1 MLNYIKDIL
10 FKRGCAL
17 PSWTPLVFFLK
28 IRLQIISKI
37 SADLISSNFFGNKSE
52 FRPRFMGTDYIRAKF
67 AFDFFM
73 KKTQS
78 DFQTKNARII
88 ILYHSS
94 RTMTGCKHNILTL
107 CKKRI
112 CPIVR
117 RGGYYPSDCLRV
129 IIGRVKSALCIIG
142 HIHFLHLI
150 ILLYTFCAYGT
161 VWAPFPT

>member
-1 MLNYIKDIL
+1 MHFISDKMLNYIKDIL

-28 IRLQIISKI
+28 IRLQFISKI

-52 FRPRFMGTDYIRAKF
+52 FRPRFMGTDYIRAEF

-78 DFQTKNARII
+78 DFQTKNDRII

-107 CKKRI
+107 CKKE
-112 CPIVR
+112 R
-117 RGGYYPSDCLRV
+117 RPC
-129 IIGRVKSALCIIG
+129 VKGAVSVAD
-142 HIHFLHLI
+142 
-150 ILLYTFCAYGT
+150 
-161 VWAPFPT
+161 